1 LHYSVRGSQSVRAAA
16 GKEDRIDRPDY
27 LVRCQEVSFPRPRG
41 AAAHIDNCRNQT
53 IEETD
58 RTASL
63 GVRIC
68 PMADG
73 E

>member
-1 LHYSVRGSQSVRAAA
+1 LHYSVRGGQSVRATA

-41 AAAHIDNCRNQT
+41 ATAHIDNCWNQT
-53 IEETD
+53 IEEND
-58 RTASL
+58 GTASL
-63 GVRIC
+63 GVWIC
-68 PMADG
+68 PVADG